1 MQRATLFISLP
12 LVFSSRWK
20 GRAKLKRVSSLP
32 LARSTMC
39 SSVHRHHLSGSNR
52 VCQANIHP
60 SILWWW
66 YSDWRLSWL
75 TPHRVAVCWDGEWF
89 RTSAPNKTWVLRF
102 HFLRTVHPHPLT
114 LSPYVQ
120 MLARGITG
128 ALGWIRRPLRGRE
141 SRGGHGRGW
150 PATQLPAQVSTGWH
164 EQLFQP
170 PPAHS
175 LHSEGGPPQLKSSS
189 ERICGQ
195 NGSC

>member
-1 MQRATLFISLP
+1 MQWVTLVNLISTRVLAKVKGQSKVEAGLLNAIGEIYNVQQSPSVSFI
-12 LVFSSRWK
+12 
-20 GRAKLKRVSSLP
+20 KLWSSL
-32 LARSTMC
+32 
-39 SSVHRHHLSGSNR
+39 SS
-52 VCQANIHP
+52 QHP
-60 SILWWW
+60 AFLWWW
-66 YSDWRLSWL
+66 YSDWRLRWL

-89 RTSAPNKTWVLRF
+89 RTSATNKTWVLRL
-102 HFLRTVHPHPLT
+102 HFPRTVHPHPLT

-128 ALGWIRRPLRGRE
+128 PLGWIRRPLRGRE

-175 LHSEGGPPQLKSSS
+175 LHAEGGPPQLKSSS

-195 NGSC
+195 NGIC